1 MHSLYATHTLRT
13 DRPTIDV
20 TRASP
25 SWKWSDRTLRC
36 PRRRDKKNW
45 YTERS
50 RCSFRASRG
59 RFYYQSHDIT
69 ETVANQTVSL
79 SLSLWNAAIT
89 ITRTRVLW
97 RARAHTRSSLRVL
110 CVVYACVCVYAR
122 NSVFIAASFIIFF
135 FPLPIP
141 RTKLRNLRI
150 LSIFTFVVYIFHS
163 SSSCPASNNEQLVF
177 FFFFFYINYIVRRR
191 LRLYCC
197 CCCCC
202 RSSSVITYY
211 LIAHTHVPWLVR
223 RLPALMVLFF
233 FVFYRCQSFA

>member
-97 RARAHTRSSLRVL
+97 RAHTRSSLRVFVCGV
-110 CVVYACVCVYAR
+110 CVCVCVYAR

-135 FPLPIP
+135 FSAAYPANE
-141 RTKLRNLRI
+141 TKEFKN
-150 LSIFTFVVYIFHS
+150 S
-163 SSSCPASNNEQLVF
+163 
-177 FFFFFYINYIVRRR
+177 
-191 LRLYCC
+191 
-197 CCCCC
+197 
-202 RSSSVITYY
+202 
-211 LIAHTHVPWLVR
+211 
-223 RLPALMVLFF
+223 
-233 FVFYRCQSFA
+233 